1 MANTL
6 TWDCTLFYLSL
17 WQGGRAW
24 RQILELHGRGVP
36 SIFIPE
42 YSLEGLMLKLKL
54 QYFDHLMRTDSLE
67 KTMMLVKTE
76 DRRRRGWQRMR
87 WLNGITDSMD
97 MSLSKLQELVMNR
110 EAWHAAVHGITKS
123 WTELSDWSEQTGVP
137 SRWLAH
143 FVPLHC
149 KSNSLP
155 LPQGCYSDPSEQL
168 LLARWAI
175 SHGSKHNNRHTQHFQ
190 ACTCLLHSPWTSN
203 TCTSDTVYHG
213 VPQHLKRT
221 MTNTELI
228 FLHK

>member
-1 MANTL
+1 M
-6 TWDCTLFYLSL
+6 
-17 WQGGRAW
+17 R
-24 RQILELHGRGVP
+24 
-36 SIFIPE
+36 
-42 YSLEGLMLKLKL
+42 
-54 QYFDHLMRTDSLE
+54 RTDSLE
-67 KTMMLVKTE
+67 KTLMLGKIKG
-76 DRRRRGWQRMR
+76 RRRRGHQRMR